1 MRYRICFPVLECTG
15 EQVYE
20 VEADD
25 AEHAMRLWDEGQVE
39 WPTNRRLQACRDDE
53 CLRSLSS
60 RMRKVADGH
69 ASCGRGLYR

>member
-39 WPTNRRLQACRDDE
+39 KLVVENLEATRLGKPRVE
-53 CLRSLSS
+53 E
-60 RMRKVADGH
+60 VEE
-69 ASCGRGLYR
+69 